1 MNTSPESPLAQRVMH
16 CFRSLRILVVTV
28 CALCMSGCNYAENC
42 SRYYAIDCKQ
52 GQAFAVARKWLT
64 LRGKVLRVE
73 YYAIDSGERFEPLDS
88 TLMLLGDS
96 DASDKHLKVVF
107 DGHTS
112 NGIRL
117 TELTPGT
124 TVTVRAR
131 VNNQSYL
138 PRQRCQLYLMDAELV
153 RK

>member
-1 MNTSPESPLAQRVMH
+1 MNTPPESPRTKRVIH
-16 CFRSLRILVVTV
+16 CFRSLRVLIVTV
-28 CALCMSGCNYAENC
+28 VAVCVSGCNYAENC

-64 LRGKVLRVE
+64 LRGRVVRVQH
-73 YYAIDSGERFEPLDS
+73 YAIESGERVEPLDS

-96 DASDKHLKVVF
+96 DASDKHLTVVF

-138 PRQRCQLYLMDAELV
+138 PGKRCNLRLMDAELV
-153 RK
+153 RR